1 MPTFHENIR
10 DAREALLHEAK
21 ECLASVLRFDKIL
34 KENGETVP
42 DIEIPGFK
50 RTEE

>member
-21 ECLASVLRFDKIL
+21 ECLDTVLKFDRIL
-34 KENGETVP
+34 KERKLGESWQ
-42 DIEIPGFK
+42 
-50 RTEE
+50 R

>member
-10 DAREALLHEAK
+10 EAREALLHEAK
-21 ECLASVLRFDKIL
+21 ECLNTVLRFDRIL
-34 KENGETVP
+34 KENGESVP

-50 RTEE
+50 RLEE